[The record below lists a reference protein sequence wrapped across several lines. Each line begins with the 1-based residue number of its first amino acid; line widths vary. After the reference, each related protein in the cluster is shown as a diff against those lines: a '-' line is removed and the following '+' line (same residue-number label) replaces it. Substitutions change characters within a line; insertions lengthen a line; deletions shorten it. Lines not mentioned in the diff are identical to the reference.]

1 MADFLGLMKQAA
13 ELKSKMEAMQAELD
27 QIEVAGASGG
37 GLVTVSLSGK
47 GEMKGVKI
55 DDSLMKPQDKEVVE
69 DLIVAAHADARR
81 KAEALMQEKMKSV
94 AGGLP
99 LPPGLEAVL
108 SGFQSP
114 TMPTATAGPEI
125 ERLIQLLAR
134 LPGLGPRSARRA
146 ALFLIKKREQIMAP
160 LATALQTALE
170 KIEIC
175 RQCGNIDSQ
184 NPCTVCTDLRRDP
197 SIIVVVADV
206 ADLWALER
214 AHAVN
219 ARYHVLGGTLSPLDG
234 VGPEDLSIDA
244 LVSRAHD
251 AAVTEVI
258 LALNATVD
266 GQTTAHYITD
276 LLHDANVKVT
286 RLAHGVPVGGELDY
300 LDEGTLSAAIRQRTL
315 F

>member
-1 MADFLGLMKQAA
+1 MP
-13 ELKSKMEAMQAELD
+13 S
-27 QIEVAGASGG
+27 
-37 GLVTVSLSGK
+37 
-47 GEMKGVKI
+47 
-55 DDSLMKPQDKEVVE
+55 
-69 DLIVAAHADARR
+69 
-81 KAEALMQEKMKSV
+81 
-94 AGGLP
+94 
-99 LPPGLEAVL
+99 AV
-108 SGFQSP
+108 
-114 TMPTATAGPEI
+114 AGPEI

-160 LATALQTALE
+160 LAAAVQTALE

-175 RQCGNIDSQ
+175 NTCGNVDTQ
-184 NPCTVCTDLRRDP
+184 NPCTVCRDVNRDP
-197 SIIVVVADV
+197 SIIVVGGGA
-206 ADLWALER
+206 AAPR
-214 AHAVN
+214 GRGRGPAGN

-234 VGPEDLSIDA
+234 IGPADLTIDA

-251 AAVTEVI
+251 PVVKEVV

-300 LDEGTLSAAIRQRTL
+300 LDEGTLSAAIRQRTAI
-315 F
+315 

>member
-1 MADFLGLMKQAA
+1 M
-13 ELKSKMEAMQAELD
+13 
-27 QIEVAGASGG
+27 
-37 GLVTVSLSGK
+37 
-47 GEMKGVKI
+47 
-55 DDSLMKPQDKEVVE
+55 
-69 DLIVAAHADARR
+69 
-81 KAEALMQEKMKSV
+81 
-94 AGGLP
+94 
-99 LPPGLEAVL
+99 PPAI
-108 SGFQSP
+108 
-114 TMPTATAGPEI
+114 AGPEI

-146 ALFLIKKREQIMAP
+146 ALYLIKKREQVMAP
-160 LATALQTALE
+160 LAAALQTAIE
-170 KIEIC
+170 KIEVC
-175 RQCGNIDSQ
+175 RVCGNIDTQ
-184 NPCTVCTDLRRDP
+184 NPCTVCTDPRRDP
-197 SIIVVVADV
+197 GIIVVVTDV

-214 AHAVN
+214 AHAIN

-234 VGPEDLSIDA
+234 IGPQDISIDA
-244 LVSRAHD
+244 LITRVHD

-276 LLHDANVKVT
+276 LLHGTSVKVT